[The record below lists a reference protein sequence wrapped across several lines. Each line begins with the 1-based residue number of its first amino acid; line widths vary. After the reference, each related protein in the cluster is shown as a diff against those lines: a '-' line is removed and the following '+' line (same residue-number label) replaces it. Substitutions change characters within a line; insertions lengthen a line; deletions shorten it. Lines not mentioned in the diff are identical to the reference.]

1 MPTAGSAD
9 KCSIIAT
16 IITLN
21 RDFLLMQLIYVGK
34 TIQTF
39 ARFKFPDSFSL
50 SVNPS
55 HFSNTTISIK
65 VIEEIVVPY
74 VEEQR
79 RLLQLPNQAV
89 LITKEVFRGQ
99 MTAEAL
105 DILRAHKIYL
115 CKAPTNMTH
124 LLQPLNLTV
133 YNHCKV
139 FIKKLVS

>member
-1 MPTAGSAD
+1 M
-9 KCSIIAT
+9 
-16 IITLN
+16 
-21 RDFLLMQLIYVGK
+21 LIQA
-34 TIQTF
+34 I
-39 ARFKFPDSFSL
+39 
-50 SVNPS
+50 SV
-55 HFSNTTISIK
+55 TTISIK
-65 VIEEIVVPY
+65 VREEIVVPY

-115 CKAPTNMTH
+115 CKVPTNMTH

-133 YNHCKV
+133 YYHCKV
-139 FIKKLVS
+139 FKKKTSFMKGLQNK